1 MDRLEREQH
10 PQDFERL
17 EHKPVSDSQG
27 RGDAGRFAEQTYRD
41 EA

>member
-17 EHKPVSDSQG
+17 EHEPVSASQG
-27 RGDAGRFAEQTYRD
+27 KGDTERFAEQTYRD